1 MSVPEPKLLLT
12 APPAMQAPSAPYPTV
27 SDSFAIA
34 LAGAVSTILAGA
46 PPGNNLAVNPLQLT
60 SPSAMS
66 TPLDNFT
73 NSDCGIDNQ
82 GPVDA
87 GCGSE
92 SSLDSSKP
100 LLPPPLPLQAPSSLC
115 PIVSDSFANGLA
127 TSVNTAFAGAPSPA
141 VNALWLTLPSA
152 TSTPLDNFTNGLRD
166 VDNRSP
172 VDAGVFDGPD
182 LLQPR
187 GSYSDDGQSDG
198 SEGNSDSS
206 SESASSS
213 GDMDVDD
220 VAPKKS
226 AQPPG
231 SVRKPKTSAN
241 RRSAGTAKTISD
253 GDSLVPTNPTKSS
266 ASGNLAKR
274 RRSSSP
280 AVLRGLGTKENPIE
294 LDRVASLF
302 DPVAIREF
310 VKKEQISLSL
320 EASPLIDRDE
330 TYTVFDVIGQPV
342 SFIPKFHFPVY
353 HNRFHQFMDRVE
365 MLYDNGQPLHIA
377 QLKERN
383 VVVTRWPLE
392 DNISFNEA
400 GLRKVAGTP
409 SRQISINDY
418 SIKPSSNKCRPTVVS
433 GRVRDLWENRHPSG
447 KILNALDLLLY
458 DGKAEP
464 NEYASDLHAW
474 DVTRGHHHI
483 DPV

>member
-1 MSVPEPKLLLT
+1 MLVAIPYPTMSVPEPKLLLT

-34 LAGAVSTILAGA
+34 LAGAVSAILAGA

-100 LLPPPLPLQAPSSLC
+100 LLPPPPPLQAPSSLC
-115 PIVSDSFANGLA
+115 PIISDSFANGLA
-127 TSVNTAFAGAPSPA
+127 TSLNTAFAGAPSLA
-141 VNALWLTLPSA
+141 VNALRLTSPSA

-172 VDAGVFDGPD
+172 VDARSDSESSSGSMDVDRDAPDIDVMESVFDGPD

-253 GDSLVPTNPTKSS
+253 GDGLVPTNPTKSS

-310 VKKEQISLSL
+310 VW
-320 EASPLIDRDE
+320 ASNL
-330 TYTVFDVIGQPV
+330 
-342 SFIPKFHFPVY
+342 
-353 HNRFHQFMDRVE
+353 
-365 MLYDNGQPLHIA
+365 
-377 QLKERN
+377 
-383 VVVTRWPLE
+383 
-392 DNISFNEA
+392 
-400 GLRKVAGTP
+400 
-409 SRQISINDY
+409 
-418 SIKPSSNKCRPTVVS
+418 
-433 GRVRDLWENRHPSG
+433 
-447 KILNALDLLLY
+447 
-458 DGKAEP
+458 
-464 NEYASDLHAW
+464 
-474 DVTRGHHHI
+474 
-483 DPV
+483 